1 MAKTTAIS
9 WVSDPS
15 TGERG
20 RTWNPTTGCDKI
32 SRGCDN
38 CYALSLAP
46 RLKAMQAHKPAAAQ
60 RYAKDGNPVT
70 SGPGFG
76 LTMHADLVESPL
88 HWSKPT
94 MVFVNSMSDL
104 LHAGV
109 DLGFVRDVFATMEAT
124 PQHTYQVLTK
134 RASRLPKIVDKLD
147 WPSNLWMG
155 TSVEDEDA
163 MYRIDDLKAV
173 PTSVRFISAEP
184 LLGPL
189 TGLAEKLDGIDW
201 VIVGGESGPNHRVMD
216 MDWARDIR
224 TACEKTSTAFFFKQ
238 VGGAKSKSGGNLI
251 DGAVVEQWPV
261 PNTDRFAE
269 YAAAGRV

>member
-1 MAKTTAIS
+1 MGKKTAIS
-9 WVSDPS
+9 W
-15 TGERG
+15 TG
-20 RTWNPTTGCDKI
+20 RTWNPTTGCDKL

-76 LTMHADLVESPL
+76 LTMHADLVDSPR
-88 HWSKPT
+88 HWRKPE

-104 LHAGV
+104 FHAGV

-124 PQHTYQVLTK
+124 PQHIYQVLTK

-163 MYRIDDLKAV
+163 MYRVDDLKAV

-224 TACEKTSTAFFFKQ
+224 TACEETGTAFFFKQ
-238 VGGAKSKSGGNLI
+238 VGGAKSKSGGKLI
-251 DGAVVEQWPV
+251 DGEAVEVWPV
-261 PNTDRFAE
+261 PNKDRFAA
-269 YAAAGRV
+269 YAAAGRT